1 MIGAQQTM
9 AIKAILQG
17 TNIYNICIYIC
28 ISGVST
34 GNKYLTIQIF
44 GELSMKQGYQEGVK
58 YPSMIGYHAQACLEQ
73 WIASVASGYDDH
85 DFDTS
90 YFAPNAEV
98 SES

>member
-1 MIGAQQTM
+1 
-9 AIKAILQG
+9 
-17 TNIYNICIYIC
+17 
-28 ISGVST
+28 
-34 GNKYLTIQIF
+34 
-44 GELSMKQGYQEGVK
+44 MKQGYQEGVK